1 MTITT
6 AIKDMLGMEARIT
19 TLHNLFMHG
28 LKDIYHGEKQL
39 VDALQKME
47 DTAQSAALKRMF
59 AQHKAET
66 EQQVVRLES
75 VFAALDETPESE
87 TCEAIEGLIA
97 ETEEVLAD
105 STPEMANESL
115 LFSAQ
120 AVEHYEIARYTAL
133 INWAQQLS
141 RPQVVKLLMQNLAEE
156 IAAERKITAM
166 QGGNPAR
173 AAEEAVGGVSLGKS
187 RLDEI
192 AHEQT
197 ARQAKHQAAANGKQ
211 KH

>member
-19 TLHNLFMHG
+19 SLHTLFMHG

-47 DTAQSAALKRMF
+47 DTAESSAMKRLF

-75 VFAALDETPESE
+75 VFAALDETPEGE
-87 TCEAIEGLIA
+87 PCEAIEGLIT

-105 STPEMANESL
+105 TTPEMAGEAL
-115 LFSAQ
+115 IFAAQ
-120 AVEHYEIARYTAL
+120 AIEHYEIARYTAL

-156 IAAERKITAM
+156 IAAERKLTAM

-197 ARQAKHQAAANGKQ
+197 ARQAGRQAAANGKS